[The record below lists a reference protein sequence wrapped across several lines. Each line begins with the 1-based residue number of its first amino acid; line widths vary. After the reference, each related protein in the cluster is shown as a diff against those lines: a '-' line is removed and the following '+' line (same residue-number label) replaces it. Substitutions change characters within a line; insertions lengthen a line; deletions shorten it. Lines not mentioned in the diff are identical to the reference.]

1 GGFWLLPRLI
11 FSAYAANSTISGLQL
26 GFSWGWLLTT
36 WGLAVG
42 ATGLAAGW
50 VLAQD
55 AREIPAQLL
64 LPPTPK
70 GGARLWLEHVTPVWR
85 RLAFKHKATLRNL
98 WRYKSRMLMTILGVA
113 GCTGLLVM
121 GFGIRDSLHGIGNI
135 QYSEVQKNDVIA
147 LKNRHVNTTERQ
159 KLNKIFTSHDVTQTT
174 AVQYQQLTKHLDST
188 GATEN
193 LMLIAPQSTKNFSKS
208 INLQER
214 QSKKK

>member
-1 GGFWLLPRLI
+1 
-11 FSAYAANSTISGLQL
+11 
-26 GFSWGWLLTT
+26 
-36 WGLAVG
+36 
-42 ATGLAAGW
+42 
-50 VLAQD
+50 
-55 AREIPAQLL
+55 
-64 LPPTPK
+64 
-70 GGARLWLEHVTPVWR
+70 
-85 RLAFKHKATLRNL
+85 
-98 WRYKSRMLMTILGVA
+98 MLMTILGVA

-193 LMLIAPQSTKNFSKS
+193 VMLIAPQSTKNFFPAPSTKKFEPVTVLVAPKKVIFIKYSILSKTIS
-208 INLQER
+208 FCSN
-214 QSKKK
+214 

>member
-1 GGFWLLPRLI
+1 M
-11 FSAYAANSTISGLQL
+11 
-26 GFSWGWLLTT
+26 LTT

-70 GGARLWLEHVTPVWR
+70 RGARLWLEHVTPVWR

-121 GFGIRDSLHGIGNI
+121 GFGIRDSLGGIVHR
-135 QYSEVQKNDVIA
+135 QYSQLIKYDLLAVQKPTVTAAQTARLDTA
-147 LKNRHVNTTERQ
+147 LAQPAVAEH
-159 KLNKIFTSHDVTQTT
+159 T
-174 AVQYQQLTKHLDST
+174 AIHYETLTRRFAADP
-188 GATEN
+188 
-193 LMLIAPQSTKNFSKS
+193 APQTVALLVPHNAQQFRHFMPLRARTS
-208 INLQER
+208 
-214 QSKKK
+214 